1 MERKLRFLE
10 KEIKK
15 DDIPMLDA
23 GTYEMHINNTNPY
36 QGFFFSSNSNCII
49 ISINI
54 FLKGILPKLHNRGK

>member
-36 QGFFFSSNSNCII
+36 QGFSFPVTPIVS
-49 ISINI
+49 
-54 FLKGILPKLHNRGK
+54 

>member
-23 GTYEMHINNTNPY
+23 GKIPL
-36 QGFFFSSNSNCII
+36 II
-49 ISINI
+49 IY
-54 FLKGILPKLHNRGK
+54 FLNYKLSLNVCMYA

>member
-36 QGFFFSSNSNCII
+36 QGLRHMAVVKSSSIFII
-49 ISINI
+49 
-54 FLKGILPKLHNRGK
+54 KGILPKLHNRGK